1 MYIVEQTATITAMNT
16 ELAIRIHTIAEEVR
30 HWAEELARKRG
41 HSEDYDLNGFCAIA
55 SAELLK
61 RLKKAGISAE
71 IHLAT
76 SWGGSHAYV
85 IVEDYI
91 VDVTATQFSEMR
103 NKTVVIQHEKELD
116 HLWYYRSTHVF
127 VEPRKLRKAQ
137 IEWEWPQ
144 DQIAFAR

>member
-1 MYIVEQTATITAMNT
+1 MNKT
-16 ELAIRIHTIAEEVR
+16 FAIRVHTIAEGVR

-61 RLKKAGISAE
+61 RLKKEEISAE

-76 SWGGSHAYV
+76 SWQGSHAYV
-85 IVEDYI
+85 VVEDHI

-103 NKTVVIQHEKELD
+103 DESVVIRHEKELC
-116 HLWYYRSTHVF
+116 HLWYYIGSHVF
-127 VEPRKLRKAQ
+127 TDTKKLRNAQ

-144 DQIAFAR
+144 EQIAFAR